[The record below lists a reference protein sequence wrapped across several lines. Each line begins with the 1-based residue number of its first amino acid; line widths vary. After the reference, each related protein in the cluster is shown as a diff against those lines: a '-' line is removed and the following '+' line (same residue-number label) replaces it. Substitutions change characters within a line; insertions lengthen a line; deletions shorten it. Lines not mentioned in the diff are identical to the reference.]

1 MMRNHK
7 IVSTVNAMFLLGFVA
22 QRIFGSFF
30 SPFNSF
36 LFLLSLRRFPLTSFR
51 PTLKI
56 NAMPPLLGVHL
67 FLTLSCFAADI
78 LAHPDKI
85 TFH

>member
-56 NAMPPLLGVHL
+56 NAPFTGCAFVPYVEL
-67 FLTLSCFAADI
+67 FCR
-78 LAHPDKI
+78 
-85 TFH
+85 